1 MHKFIRKEFDNV
13 PSSTGKIQDFNSSSP
28 AWSFAWQTSGPCSK
42 LFSRFL
48 VKIIKLPPTKHQN
61 FSKALAVINY
71 LKCDPFC
78 PFQKTLGSHPNL
90 TILSKIF
97 HTKQPPT
104 PSTKAPSHH
113 RTPVCQRDAA
123 AAARAFT
130 ACRCRSWVR
139 CVSRS
144 AAFDRDAMRWDEV
157 GGRRR
162 ALGDSWVKN
171 YSTSHYHGV
180 SSVENGWVYHV
191 SPIYEDRVSF
201 HLI

>member
-144 AAFDRDAMRWDEV
+144 AALRWDGMRLV
-157 GGRRR
+157 
-162 ALGDSWVKN
+162 
-171 YSTSHYHGV
+171 
-180 SSVENGWVYHV
+180 VEGEPLEIPGLKITLP
-191 SPIYEDRVSF
+191 PIIMVFCRWKMDECIMYLQYMRIEF
-201 HLI
+201 PFI